1 MRREFIYNKSTLKPR
16 RQQLRNKPTAAE
28 KILWKHLKNKQ
39 LGFWFKRQVSITA
52 YVVDFYCPQKKLAIE
67 LDGSPHK
74 TTSQQK
80 YDKYRSDYLRSFN
93 IKVIR
98 FWNHK
103 AISNPSKVVEEIR
116 IHLNTPTP
124 TPPPKI
130 YSTLNPSPKLGEGN
144 KKGGVFNRGGMERE

>member
-98 FWNHK
+98 FWDNEVLE
-103 AISNPSKVVEEIR
+103 NLEGVYQKVLD
-116 IHLNTPTP
+116 HCP
-124 TPPPKI
+124 
-130 YSTLNPSPKLGEGN
+130 
-144 KKGGVFNRGGMERE
+144 